1 MSFVIGHGDFF
12 WFGSYNIRLIAA
24 LYKMYLFLQESDVR
38 RIAVGI
44 GSGIDL
50 RELREIASFN
60 DDVLQVATYDQL
72 YPKLE
77 VIMNMTCEEQYPGM
91 LTKHKFSILRV
102 TKNYGMDLASHHGGP
117 CDGWLRTH

>member
-1 MSFVIGHGDFF
+1 MIGQGDFF
-12 WFGSYNIRLIAA
+12 WFGSYNIRLIAP
-24 LYKMYLFLQESDVR
+24 LYKMYLFLQESGVR

-50 RELREIASFN
+50 RELKEIASSN
-60 DDVLQVATYDQL
+60 DDVLQVSGYGQL

-77 VIMNMTCEEQYPGM
+77 VIMNMACEEQYPGM

-102 TKNYGMDLASHHGGP
+102 TNNYGMDLVSHHGGP
-117 CDGWLRTH
+117 CDG